1 VALQSARER
10 KLISWRGVETNREC
24 TLFAVAITWQ
34 RIRRTETKGG
44 GGGGGGGG
52 WGCVHLQL
60 IGETVEEDLEIK
72 GTKGGEDVLMAGLQ
86 QYPTNQGKPF

>member
-10 KLISWRGVETNREC
+10 KLISWRGD
-24 TLFAVAITWQ
+24 
-34 RIRRTETKGG
+34 TKDRDRGG
-44 GGGGGGGG
+44 GGGGGGG
-52 WGCVHLQL
+52 GCVHLQL